1 MTARRRLGAFA
12 LVPVATAIVAFLA
25 APGAR
30 ADTGGT
36 PGQNLAGLNVDS
48 EASALQ
54 FIPLVR
60 GLVPAG
66 NLSTGEFFQASIP
79 YSSAAS
85 QTGPASKG
93 IATPVYPGPVAAAL
107 PGALQT
113 EGAPAAFAALF
124 ADPVLADSS
133 YPAYQGQQ
141 ATASYSPPAGSATGV
156 GSASSSSSIGGS
168 VSDAAT
174 SSIPLDGGKVTIAS
188 STTHATTVIGASSV
202 SSEAQT
208 SITHVS
214 VLGLVDIAS
223 ISSQVETTSDGTT
236 GTETSSLQVGSVTV
250 AGQPAYID
258 PNGLHL
264 ASTSNSL
271 GGGIAVFNSVLTA
284 LQQAGISITTLAPT
298 SSVEGAAASVQSGAV
313 QIKFSDT
320 NIPNPQ
326 GEVPVTLIG
335 YEIDLGQTTA
345 DAQATLLPS
354 INAGP
359 VTPTTPA
366 PATPSSPNV
375 ATISPPAPVTTQTSA
390 AGGGVQ
396 TTTSTN
402 SSSAAPAS
410 PAPRGTTNSGG
421 GGGSGF
427 QPQAAGFIGMPT
439 RLAWVVISVLLSIVA
454 CGPLMGYANWQLLRG
469 RK

>member
-1 MTARRRLGAFA
+1 MNRRRAVLA
-12 LVPVATAIVAFLA
+12 LVPVATAIVAFVA

-36 PGQNLAGLNVDS
+36 PAQNLAGFTADS
-48 EASALQ
+48 SATALQ

-85 QTGPASKG
+85 QTGPSSQG

-124 ADPVLADSS
+124 ADPVLAESS
-133 YPAYQGQQ
+133 YPAYQGQA
-141 ATASYSPPAGSATGV
+141 ATGSYSPPAGSATGV
-156 GSASSSSSIGGS
+156 GNASTSSSIGGS

-174 SSIPLDGGKVTIAS
+174 SSIPIAGNEVVVAS
-188 STTHATTVIGASSV
+188 STTHAATVVGASSV
-202 SSEAQT
+202 SSEART
-208 SITHVS
+208 SISHVS
-214 VLGLVDIAS
+214 ILGLVDIAS
-223 ISSQVETTSDGTT
+223 INSQVSTTSDGTT
-236 GTETSSLQVGSVTV
+236 GTEKSSLQVGSVTV

-258 PNGLHL
+258 PSGLHL
-264 ASTSNSL
+264 AHTSNSL
-271 GGGIAVFNSVLTA
+271 GGGIAAFNSVLTA
-284 LQQAGISITTLAPT
+284 LAQAGISITTVAPT
-298 SSVEGAAASVQSGAV
+298 SSVNGAAATVQSGAV

-345 DAQATLLPS
+345 GAQATLLP
-354 INAGP
+354 ALGALP
-359 VTPTTPA
+359 VTPAVPGAGSTA
-366 PATPSSPNV
+366 PALSTSSPSS
-375 ATISPPAPVTTQTSA
+375 PAPVTTQTSSG
-390 AGGGVQ
+390 GGGVG

-402 SSSAAPAS
+402 SSSVASS
-410 PAPRGTTNSGG
+410 PARNASGSGTGG
-421 GGGSGF
+421 GGAL
-427 QPQAAGFIGMPT
+427 QPQPAGFIGMPT

-469 RK
+469 RKS